1 MYEIGG
7 SFMNKKMGLLGLLGL
22 GLVLFLSGIFLSQ
35 WTPIAILMGIGGGII
50 MGVSSLK
57 LFP

>member
-7 SFMNKKMGLLGLLGL
+7 SFMNKKMGLLGLL